1 MKKSLIAFVLV
12 CTMLMSVLGMAAA
25 DGSYT
30 PGTYTAEAK
39 GMGGTVTVTVTV
51 SDSAITAVKAEGP
64 DETPGIG
71 VPALE
76 TVANAILEAQS
87 ADVDGVTGATVT
99 STAVKTAAAAALA
112 EAAGGADRLELCGNL
127 IIGDAP
133 LACRA
138 GKKFKFFT
146 AEFKAVSL
154 FGYDIFEVHIFL
166 NP

>member
-1 MKKSLIAFVLV
+1 MKKSMIAFVLV

-51 SDSAITAVKAEGP
+51 SENAITAVKAEGP
-64 DETPGIG
+64 DETPGLG

-112 EAAGGADRLELCGNL
+112 EAAGETGVDKGNVPD
-127 IIGDAP
+127 GTYTGKAP
-133 LACRA
+133 
-138 GKKFKFFT
+138 
-146 AEFKAVSL
+146 S
-154 FGYDIFEVHIFL
+154 FGVMK
-166 NP
+166 